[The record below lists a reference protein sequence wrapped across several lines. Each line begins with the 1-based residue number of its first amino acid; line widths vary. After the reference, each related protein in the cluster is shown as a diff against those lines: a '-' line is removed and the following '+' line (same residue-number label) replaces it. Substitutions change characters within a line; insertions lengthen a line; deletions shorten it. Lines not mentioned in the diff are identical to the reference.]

1 MSLRRLLP
9 VLAILLAGCSTSR
22 PVEQTPAARTPVFV
36 RPERPLPAPITL
48 PTSFA
53 MAVERGTRTIDGRP
67 GPNYWQQYA
76 RYDLTARIDTATR
89 RLDGEGRIVYLNR
102 SPDTLRQLFLELPL
116 NVHAEGVV
124 RNEPAEV
131 TGGVSLHYVAVD
143 GQEAFQPADAPA
155 GTPRY
160 AVNGT
165 RLIIFLQR
173 DLAPGDSVQLD
184 FRWSFTIPKRGAGG
198 RMGYDK
204 NLFFLA
210 YWYPHMAVYDD
221 VTGWFTDSF
230 LSRAEFYFGYGD
242 YRITIDAPAGWL
254 VMATGALENP
264 EEVLAPEVL
273 ARMRRAY
280 ASDTPIRIAEPDT
293 DPVTQPGTD
302 GRLQWRFRATN
313 VRDVAFSLVHR
324 GFWEGART
332 PVGDRDGDGQT
343 DYAQINTFWRPT
355 APRWANVTRYQ
366 QHAINYLSR
375 LTGLP
380 YPWPHMTAVEGGG
393 IIGGGMEFP
402 MMTLIGDYNAAGDSA
417 LYYVTAHE
425 LAHMWIPMIV
435 GPNERRYSWMDEGST
450 TFAENHARTDFFP
463 GTQPRLGEQESYLM
477 LARMGAEGEI
487 MRWSDYHYSS
497 FAFGIAS
504 YSKPATLLEALRG
517 LLGEDVFWRAYRTF
531 IREWA
536 FKHPYPYD
544 LFNTFERVS
553 GRDLDWFWRAW
564 YFETWTLDQAVA
576 SVEPVEG
583 GVRITV
589 KDHGLAPM
597 PVYLTLTLADG
608 SQVRDTIDVDVWL
621 EGRRRVTVTVPT
633 DAAVTQVEIDPD
645 RWFPDIDRTNNIW
658 RAPAGT
664 GQQ

>member
-1 MSLRRLLP
+1 MRRLLLFL
-9 VLAILLAGCSTSR
+9 VLLLAGCTASR
-22 PVEQTPAARTPVFV
+22 PIQQMPAGRTPVFA
-36 RPERPLPAPITL
+36 RPERPLPVPVIL
-48 PTSFA
+48 PPSFEA
-53 MAVERGTRTIDGRP
+53 AIAQGTRTAEGRP

-76 RYDLTARIDTATR
+76 RYDLVARIDTATR

-131 TGGVSLHYVAVD
+131 TGGVALHYVAVD
-143 GQEAFQPADAPA
+143 GREALPPAEASA
-155 GTPRY
+155 GASRY
-160 AVNGT
+160 VVNGT
-165 RLIIFLQR
+165 RLLVFLPR
-173 DLAPGDSVQLD
+173 DLAPGDSIQLD

-198 RMGYDK
+198 RMGYDE

-221 VTGWFTDSF
+221 VIGWFTDSF

-242 YRITIDAPAGWL
+242 YRVTIDAPAGWL
-254 VMATGALENP
+254 VMATGTLENP
-264 EEVLAPEVL
+264 EDVLAPEVL
-273 ARMRRAY
+273 ARMRQAY
-280 ASDTPIRIAEPDT
+280 ASDTPVRIAEPDT
-293 DPVTQPGTD
+293 DPVTRPGTD

-313 VRDVAFSLVHR
+313 VRDVAFSLVYR

-366 QHAINYLSR
+366 QHAISYLSR
-375 LTGLP
+375 LTGFP

-435 GPNERRYSWMDEGST
+435 GPNERRYSWIDEGST

-463 GTQPRLGEQESYLM
+463 GTEPRLGEQESYLM

-487 MRWSDYHYSS
+487 MRWSDYHYSN
-497 FAFGIAS
+497 FAFGVAS

-553 GRDLDWFWRAW
+553 GRDLDWFWHAW

-576 SVEPVEG
+576 AVEPVDG

-589 KDHGLAPM
+589 EDHGLAPM
-597 PVYLTLTLADG
+597 PVYLTLTLANG
-608 SQVRDTIDVDVWL
+608 TQVRDTIDVDVWL
-621 EGRRRVTVTVPT
+621 EGRRQVTVTVPT
-633 DAAVTQVEIDPD
+633 GAAVTRVEIDPD
-645 RWFPDIDRTNNIW
+645 HWFPDIDRTNNVW
-658 RAPAGT
+658 HAPAGT
-664 GQQ
+664 GQ